1 MAGVDNKAV
10 HKERKLGR
18 PADTD
23 STDTRDRIVR
33 CAQEIFAAEGFE
45 GTTNK
50 DIAARAEI
58 SSAALYHYFPS
69 KAEMYVA
76 VCESI
81 TCVFV
86 DVFSHATSSDPRLE
100 RRLTALF
107 SEVGTLGAS
116 SPSIVG
122 FITGI
127 SAVVKRH
134 PEVARGT
141 EAFGLEFR
149 KMTLQLIE
157 TSTESERI
165 LQGVT
170 PASFADLTASIL
182 AGLGR
187 LSARGDQARH
197 LAAGDAFLRLIRAA
211 ARN

>member
-1 MAGVDNKAV
+1 MSAKSDQRVRSG
-10 HKERKLGR
+10 RKLGR

-23 STDTRDRIVR
+23 SSNTRQRIVE
-33 CAQEIFAAEGFE
+33 CAQEVFAAEGFE

-50 DIAARAEI
+50 DIALRAGI

-69 KAEMYVA
+69 KSDLYVA
-76 VCESI
+76 VCSSI
-81 TCVFV
+81 TDVFV
-86 DVFSHATSSDPRLE
+86 EVFARAEAASPTLE

-107 SEVGTLGAS
+107 AEVGAMGAS

-134 PEVARGT
+134 PEVSLGT
-141 EAFGLEFR
+141 EAFGTQFR
-149 KMTLQLIE
+149 KMTLHLVE
-157 TSTESERI
+157 SSTESEEI
-165 LQGVT
+165 LCG
-170 PASFADLTASIL
+170 ASPSAFADLTSSIL

-197 LAAGDAFLRLIRAA
+197 LAAGDMYLRLIRAA
-211 ARN
+211 SRK

>member
-1 MAGVDNKAV
+1 MTADSDHSVRSV
-10 HKERKLGR
+10 RKLGR

-23 STDTRDRIVR
+23 SSDTRQRIVQ
-33 CAQEIFAAEGFE
+33 CAQEVFAAEGFE

-50 DIAARAEI
+50 DIALRAGI
-58 SSAALYHYFPS
+58 SSAALYHYFHS
-69 KAEMYVA
+69 KADMYVA

-81 TCVFV
+81 SDVFV
-86 DVFSHATSSDPRLE
+86 DVFGRAEATSPTLE

-141 EAFGLEFR
+141 EAFGADFR
-149 KMTLQLIE
+149 KMTLHLIE
-157 TSTESERI
+157 SSTESEAI
-165 LQGVT
+165 LCG
-170 PASFADLTASIL
+170 ASPSAFADLTSSIL

-197 LAAGDAFLRLIRAA
+197 LAAGDMYLRLIRAA
-211 ARN
+211 SRK

>member
-1 MAGVDNKAV
+1 MSGGRKSTPG
-10 HKERKLGR
+10 RKLGR

-33 CAQEIFAAEGFE
+33 CARDVFAAEGFE

-50 DIAARAEI
+50 EIAARAGI
-58 SSAALYHYFPS
+58 SSAALYHYFTS
-69 KAEMYVA
+69 KADMYVA

-81 TCVFV
+81 TEVFV
-86 DVFSHATSSDPRLE
+86 DVFSQAKQASPVLE

-107 SEVGTLGAS
+107 GHVGVLGAS

-134 PEVARGT
+134 PEVSRGT
-141 EAFGLEFR
+141 EAFGLAFR
-149 KMTLQLIE
+149 TMALDLIE
-157 TSTESERI
+157 TSTESDTI
-165 LQGVT
+165 LHGST
-170 PASFADLTASIL
+170 PGAFADLLASIL

-187 LSARGDQARH
+187 MSARGDQDRH

-211 ARN
+211 SRH

>member
-1 MAGVDNKAV
+1 VSGGKKSHATEA
-10 HKERKLGR
+10 RKLGR
-18 PADTD
+18 PVDSD

-33 CAQEIFAAEGFE
+33 CAQEVFAAEGFE

-50 DIAARAEI
+50 DIAARAGI

-69 KAEMYVA
+69 KADMYVA

-81 TCVFV
+81 ARVFV
-86 DVFSHATSSDPRLE
+86 DVFDDAKKSSDVLE
-100 RRLTALF
+100 RRLTSLF
-107 SEVGTLGAS
+107 EIVGSLGAS

-134 PEVARGT
+134 PEVSQGT
-141 EAFGLEFR
+141 EAFGSEFR
-149 KMTLQLIE
+149 RMTLDLIS
-157 TSTESERI
+157 TSTHADDI
-165 LQGVT
+165 LHGAS
-170 PASFADLTASIL
+170 PAAFADLTGSIL

-187 LSARGDQARH
+187 MSARGDQDRH

-211 ARN
+211 SQK

>member
-1 MAGVDNKAV
+1 MSGRDQGTQRT
-10 HKERKLGR
+10 ERKLGR

-33 CAQEIFAAEGFE
+33 CAQEVFAAEGFE

-50 DIAARAEI
+50 DIAARAGV
-58 SSAALYHYFPS
+58 SSTALYHYFPS
-69 KAEMYVA
+69 KADLYVA

-81 TCVFV
+81 THVFV
-86 DVFSHATSSDPRLE
+86 DVFNKATSSATTLE

-107 SEVGTLGAS
+107 AEVGILGAA

-134 PEVARGT
+134 PEVSRGT
-141 EAFGLEFR
+141 EAFGVEFR
-149 KMTLQLIE
+149 KMTLTLIE
-157 TSTESERI
+157 TATESDGI
-165 LQGVT
+165 LRG
-170 PASFADLTASIL
+170 ASASSFADLTVSIL

-187 LSARGDQARH
+187 LSARGNQARH
-197 LAAGDAFLRLIRAA
+197 IAAGDSFLRLIRAA
-211 ARN
+211 SRN

>member
-1 MAGVDNKAV
+1 MVGVDNKAV

-86 DVFSHATSSDPRLE
+86 DVFSHATSSDSRLE